1 MEALEMWLWRR
12 MEKVSW
18 KDRISNEVVL
28 GRVGVE
34 RELINMLRNKKKR
47 WIGHVLRGDGLLKEV
62 IGARLEGN
70 KARGRPRLEMLDDL
84 ITVLYVD
91 MKQKVKDREGWKDY
105 VPWTLG
111 STLRER
117 IIVDIIIMIH

>member
-1 MEALEMWLWRR
+1 ME
-12 MEKVSW
+12 VS
-18 KDRISNEVVL
+18 KT
-28 GRVGVE
+28 
-34 RELINMLRNKKKR
+34 
-47 WIGHVLRGDGLLKEV
+47 
-62 IGARLEGN
+62 
-70 KARGRPRLEMLDDL
+70 RGRPRLEMLDDL